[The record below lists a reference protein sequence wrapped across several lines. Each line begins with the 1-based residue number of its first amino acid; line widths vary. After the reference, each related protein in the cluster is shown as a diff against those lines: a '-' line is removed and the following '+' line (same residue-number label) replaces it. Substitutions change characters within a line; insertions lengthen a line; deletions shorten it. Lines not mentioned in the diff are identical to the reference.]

1 MAFIPSNNIL
11 DKDTHNILVKSFV
24 NGGIGYTEDDGTVHK
39 ISGDYVE
46 SGSSLPD
53 VSADDNGDVLT
64 VVEGE
69 WAKATPS
76 GGGGNTLIIN
86 VLYNE
91 QYMMGYLD
99 KNFTEIRTALASGI
113 VPLVVEENPEADPET
128 AYYYDYVLYTEIDEG
143 TYKVDI
149 GVQSSSSFISDS
161 ATGVLHRGE

>member
-11 DKDTHNILVKSFV
+11 DKDTHNMLVKSFV

-46 SGSSLPD
+46 SGSSLPE

-76 GGGGNTLIIN
+76 GGGGSFVITVSNAGVMDKTFQEIFTAMRSSLPVVVFSASDNSIELGVVATATTNWTSEFSITVSLFADTLESE
-86 VLYNE
+86 YFTATSAD
-91 QYMMGYLD
+91 GYP
-99 KNFTEIRTALASGI
+99 SM
-113 VPLVVEENPEADPET
+113 
-128 AYYYDYVLYTEIDEG
+128 
-143 TYKVDI
+143 
-149 GVQSSSSFISDS
+149 
-161 ATGVLHRGE
+161 